1 MDKQEITLEDLERLA
16 AAMAHHMQDLD
27 CPDCCDCGPVY
38 QYLEAS
44 AEIYR
49 EEREWA
55 CLANV
60 LVLMCH
66 KGKAKQPPMG

>member
-1 MDKQEITLEDLERLA
+1 MEKKDVTFEDLERLA

-27 CPDCCDCGPVY
+27 CPECCECGAVY

-44 AEIYR
+44 AEIFR

-60 LVLMCH
+60 LIVMH
-66 KGKAKQPPMG
+66 GNKSVKKTPEA